1 MFNID
6 TCKAESSPDTFSLHT
21 SRLTGNCLAV
31 PSVPIFQ
38 TWHRG
43 TNQDTYTASKI
54 RPSACKDLQQ
64 SEASLLALE
73 IVTNVKKTEAA
84 AKKTGLAF

>member
-1 MFNID
+1 MDVHNVQYD
-6 TCKAESSPDTFSLHT
+6 TCKPDLSPDTFSLHT
-21 SRLTGNCLAV
+21 SRPDGELPAV

-64 SEASLLALE
+64 SEASLAAL
-73 IVTNVKKTEAA
+73 K
-84 AKKTGLAF
+84 L